1 MTREWDAGSYD
12 RVAAPMTQRGIELVD
27 ELDLRGSERAL
38 DAGCGTGQVTA
49 RLLERLPRGRVI
61 ALDGSRQMLEKAAER
76 FAGDDRVSLLHAD
89 LAQPLPAGEPLD
101 VIVSTST
108 FHWVADHDALFH
120 NLAAVLRPGGVLAA
134 ECGGEGNIASVMAIL
149 AELGH
154 ATDTWRFK
162 GIEDTRARLEASG
175 FTDLDVS
182 LVPRPAHIPPGRLRE
197 YLRTVVLGAH
207 VSDHGDDVVE
217 EVAARMA
224 EPVLD
229 YVRLVIRARRAAP
242 A

>member
-1 MTREWDAGSYD
+1 MTREWDASSYD

-27 ELDLRGSERAL
+27 ELDLRGDERAL

-49 RLLERLPRGRVI
+49 RLLERLPRGTVI
-61 ALDGSRQMLEKAAER
+61 ALDGSRQMLDRAGER
-76 FAGDDRVSLLHAD
+76 FAGDERVSLLHAD
-89 LAQPLPAGEPLD
+89 LGAPLAIDAPLD

-108 FHWVADHDALFH
+108 FHWVPDHDALFH
-120 NLAAVLRPGGVLAA
+120 NLAAVLRPGGVLAS

-149 AELGH
+149 VELGYES
-154 ATDTWRFK
+154 DTWRFK
-162 GIEDTRARLEASG
+162 GVEDTRARLEAAG

-182 LVPRPAHIPPGRLRE
+182 LVPRPAHVPPEQLRE

-207 VSDHGDDVVE
+207 VREHGDHVVE
-217 EVAARMA
+217 EVASRMA

-229 YVRLVIRARRAAP
+229 YVRLVIRARRAGP